1 MSKLDKMIEDAL
13 KGKDRDIFDET
24 KELGFFELGLSQFK
38 GKLGWVTWL
47 LMIVQTVMFA
57 IAVWCAVRFFSSTEV
72 LPALKW
78 GLSATTLLVLATQI
92 KLSLTP
98 QMQADRVIR
107 EVKRV
112 ELMLARQ
119 NP

>member
-13 KGKDRDIFDET
+13 KGKDSDILSET
-24 KELGFFELGLSQFK
+24 EELGFIELGLSQFK

-47 LMIVQTVMFA
+47 LMIVQTIMFA
-57 IAVWCAVRFFSSTEV
+57 IAIWCAVRFFGSPEV

-112 ELMLARQ
+112 ELMLARH
-119 NP
+119 NS